1 MSEGLVLGAVAVCVL
16 CSLICTVVVVVLWS
30 QQRPTE
36 LARKMEAGDAAV
48 RQHLDQ
54 ELRDMGTQLEDVQ
67 SEVSDVRELLGRM
80 EERQQAQGKHAL
92 QRSDL
97 EHLYSK
103 TNRLAESQAEMRGE
117 LTEVARMLRE
127 QLRILQTAHHRS
139 AT

>member
-1 MSEGLVLGAVAVCVL
+1 
-16 CSLICTVVVVVLWS
+16 
-30 QQRPTE
+30 
-36 LARKMEAGDAAV
+36 MEAGDAAV

-139 AT
+139 AP